1 MISKQEILSRAR
13 DWGLRPEVV
22 EKDYV
27 LGWMLAAVSA
37 DPEASESWILKG
49 GTCVK
54 KCFIETYRFSEDL
67 DFSLLPEASY
77 DLDAI
82 TSTLARLA
90 DRVGEMSGIGMPHD
104 QIIVRPRTDK
114 FGRAT
119 FEGRV
124 GYRGPMQ
131 APSWPRIL
139 FDITQHEP
147 VLEEPTH
154 RAVIHPYT
162 DALSEPTLVRTY
174 AFEELLAEKTRA
186 LFERTRP
193 RDLYDVVY
201 IVSNVEGID
210 VARLRLL
217 FQSKCTVKQLKAPS
231 RRELVALIGNSVE
244 LRSDWESMLAH
255 QLQELPPIEGVL
267 QRIEEALSWMEE
279 RATRVFEARPAA
291 MARMDGVPFEGFT
304 PAPTGGVMERLRFAG
319 ANRLL
324 VEFSYHGKARRVEP
338 YSLRVAGTGNLLL
351 YAHELASGIVKSF
364 KVAEIVNLR
373 VTQSTFAPRYAIELG
388 FAPIADG
395 SLPAI
400 RRTTGGVTY
409 RRPAHNRA
417 GRVYTFE
424 CPICGKRFR
433 RKKHDSRLREHT
445 YPNSLVRCSGRTG
458 VFVGM
463 A

>member
-13 DWGLRPEVV
+13 EWGLRPEVV

-27 LGWMLAAVSA
+27 LGWMLASVRA

-67 DFSLLPEASY
+67 DFSLRPEASY
-77 DLDAI
+77 DLGAI

-90 DRVGEMSGIGMPHD
+90 DRVGEMSGVVMPHD
-104 QIIVRPRTDK
+104 QIIVRPRSDK

-147 VLEEPTH
+147 VLEEPAH

-162 DALSEPTLVRTY
+162 DALPEPALVRTY

-186 LFERTRP
+186 LYERTRP

-217 FQSKCTVKQLKAPS
+217 FQSKCTVKQLKTPS
-231 RRELVALIGNSVE
+231 RRELVQQISNSAE
-244 LRSDWESMLAH
+244 LRAEWDSMLAH
-255 QLQELPPIEGVL
+255 QLQELPPIDGVL
-267 QRIEEALSWMEE
+267 QRIEDALSWMEE
-279 RATRVFEARPAA
+279 RATRVSEARPAA
-291 MARMDGVPFEGFT
+291 SARMDGVPFTGFT
-304 PAPTGGVMERLRFAG
+304 TVASGGVMERLRFAG

-388 FAPIADG
+388 FAPVVSG
-395 SLPAI
+395 LMPAI
-400 RRTTGGVTY
+400 RPPRTGVTY
-409 RRPAHNRA
+409 RRPARSRA
-417 GRVYTFE
+417 GPVYTFE

-433 RKKHDSRLREHT
+433 RKKHDSRLRVHT
-445 YPNSLVRCSGRTG
+445 YPDGYVQCGGRSG
-458 VFVGM
+458 VFVGVS
-463 A
+463 